1 MRVVSGIDQALA
13 HIAQY
18 GSEHTEAIVAQDR
31 AAANRRSLQAEVKE
45 IVEISARQKTH
56 EELRRELEE
65 FSKRFKGRKMA
76 DTVELLREDRER

>member
-1 MRVVSGIDQALA
+1 MPDILIRNLDTRTVKRLK
-13 HIAQY
+13 
-18 GSEHTEAIVAQDR
+18 DR

-76 DTVELLREDRER
+76 DTVELLREDRE

>member
-1 MRVVSGIDQALA
+1 MPDILIRNLDTRTVKRLK
-13 HIAQY
+13 
-18 GSEHTEAIVAQDR
+18 DR